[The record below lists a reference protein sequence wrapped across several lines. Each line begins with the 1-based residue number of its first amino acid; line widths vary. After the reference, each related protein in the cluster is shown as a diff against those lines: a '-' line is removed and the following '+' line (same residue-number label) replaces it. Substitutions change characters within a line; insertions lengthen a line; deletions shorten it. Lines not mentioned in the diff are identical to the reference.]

1 MEGCGSC
8 CAAGQLVRSTT
19 VSAERPSTSRRS
31 RAGRRPGGRVM
42 ETLTD
47 GLEAAQIMR
56 RVEQLL
62 GARQFVRFQ
71 EPDLQAVQ
79 ELLLLDRGHDQ
90 A

>member
-1 MEGCGSC
+1 
-8 CAAGQLVRSTT
+8 
-19 VSAERPSTSRRS
+19 
-31 RAGRRPGGRVM
+31 M

-47 GLEAAQIMR
+47 GLEAAQIMM

-79 ELLLLDRGHDQ
+79 ELLLFVCGH
-90 A
+90 AHA